1 MKHKSPFIEITQGS
15 RSFILTRLP
24 ARILSDI
31 SYVAVRGQSQEQGA
45 IQRVLNRS
53 RISSIKEFTLSGGN
67 YPNAIVLN
75 WVNSKN
81 PLIKGKKD
89 ISFDDVQFTAQ
100 VIDGQHRVAGI
111 KAAIDERP
119 SIGDMELPVVIYES
133 LSTRECADLFLAI
146 NTEQKPVPRSL
157 VFDLYGVSS
166 EELVDLAVV
175 RARDIAMFLNE
186 DSDSPYNGE
195 IKFPGL
201 KTRKGGIALSTA
213 VAAIK
218 PLVEDKG
225 GFEQIEVNELEVQK
239 QIIANLFLVL
249 EAKYGE
255 DWNSKRNAFMYAAG
269 FVGAMEFLSLKLIP
283 YCTKQ
288 ESFEV
293 DTISRA
299 LDLAGEGLIFQEE
312 VKGLG
317 GASAS
322 KEVYDRLVRA
332 FTPAKNQTAKFK
344 I

>member
-1 MKHKSPFIEITQGS
+1 MKHKSPFIEINQGA

-75 WVNSKN
+75 WVNLKN

-89 ISFDDVQFTAQ
+89 ISFEDMEFTAQ

-225 GFEQIEVNELEVQK
+225 GFEQIEVNELEIQK

-249 EAKYGE
+249 EAKYGD
-255 DWNSKRNAFMYAAG
+255 DWSSKRNAFMYAAG

-299 LDLAGEGLIFQEE
+299 LDLAGEGLIYQEE

-332 FTPAKNQTAKFK
+332 FSPAKTQTAKFK